1 MDDKIIGAVIAG
13 RLRSVGTSQV
23 LRVLPVHDRRH
34 LGPFVFLDHM
44 GPVALAPGAGFDVR
58 PHPHIGLST
67 LTYLFEGDGL
77 HRDSLGTVQVIASGD
92 VNLMTAGRGV
102 VHSERSTDR
111 SRASGGPHHGL
122 QLWIALPEADEVGPP
137 SFSHLSRA
145 DVPRLEREGVT
156 ASVIL
161 GEAWGIAARLRHPS
175 APLFVEARLAAGARL
190 ELPAAPELGI
200 YVVAGCVRV
209 GANDVVANT
218 LAVVLPGATATME
231 ALEESRVVLLGGP
244 PFGERFIDWNFVS
257 SSKERIDQA
266 KADWRERRF
275 PAIPGD
281 DVEYESLPEARRA
294 P

>member
-1 MDDKIIGAVIAG
+1 
-13 RLRSVGTSQV
+13 
-23 LRVLPVHDRRH
+23 
-34 LGPFVFLDHM
+34 
-44 GPVALAPGAGFDVR
+44 
-58 PHPHIGLST
+58 
-67 LTYLFEGDGL
+67 
-77 HRDSLGTVQVIASGD
+77 
-92 VNLMTAGRGV
+92 MTAGRGV

-244 PFGERFIDWNFVS
+244 PLGERFIDWNFVS